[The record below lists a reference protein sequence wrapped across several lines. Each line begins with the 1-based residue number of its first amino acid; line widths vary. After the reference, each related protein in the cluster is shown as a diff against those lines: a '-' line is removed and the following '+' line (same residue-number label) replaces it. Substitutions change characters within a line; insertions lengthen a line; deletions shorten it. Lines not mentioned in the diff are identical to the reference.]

1 MADFIEGKRPVIE
14 ALRTHV
20 PLKYILMADNLS
32 QGDSLVRD
40 IQRKAKNLDVS
51 IKKVSKKKLDEI
63 SERGSHQGVMAETAP
78 FNYVNM
84 TTILD
89 AAKQSA
95 EEHDSR
101 ALIVVLDHITDAG
114 NLGPSPVRPSAWAL
128 PASSFPTSAPP
139 A

>member
-78 FNYVNM
+78 FNY
-84 TTILD
+84 D
-89 AAKQSA
+89 
-95 EEHDSR
+95 DSGR
-101 ALIVVLDHITDAG
+101 GEAVG
-114 NLGPSPVRPSAWAL
+114 
-128 PASSFPTSAPP
+128 
-139 A
+139 